1 MALKAYSDKRDFATT
16 PEPLPRRAAKAKRQS
31 ARAIFVVQEHHARR
45 LHYDFRL
52 EAEGVLKSWAVPKG
66 PSMDPAQKRLAVQVE
81 DHPLAYATFT
91 GTIPQGQYGAGTVT
105 IWDQGT
111 YVNLLTD
118 QTVIEGIAAGRLEF
132 ALHGKQL
139 RGRFVLIR
147 MHGKKRGNE
156 HWFLMKMRDAFARP
170 LERTDGNARER
181 GSTPAS
187 PRHSR
192 LSARVA
198 AYPPANIRSTTE
210 PPGAGVT
217 YTHTDK
223 LIYPESGITKGDVLD
238 FYRRLAPRL
247 LPYLRDRPATL
258 ERLPE
263 GLGDSDAPH
272 FWQKRTPDSY
282 PAWIERVELPS
293 EDGQVVPYVLVNS
306 EETLLYLVN
315 QGTLT
320 FHVGFSRLADLDR
333 PDFVLFDLDPGQA
346 VLADA
351 VAVARVLHR
360 LLQAEGHKAFVKTS
374 GQTGLHVLTPWERQA
389 EYDEARAWAF
399 DMAQRV
405 VTALPDQATTERS
418 KAKRGKRV
426 YVDIMQNAKGH
437 HAVPPYVLRAI
448 PGAPVSTP
456 LRWQELTSHLDPK
469 AYNLKT
475 VFRRLAQQQDDP
487 MAELLRVITTAGVS
501 HA

>member
-1 MALKAYSDKRDFATT
+1 
-16 PEPLPRRAAKAKRQS
+16 
-31 ARAIFVVQEHHARR
+31 
-45 LHYDFRL
+45 
-52 EAEGVLKSWAVPKG
+52 
-66 PSMDPAQKRLAVQVE
+66 
-81 DHPLAYATFT
+81 
-91 GTIPQGQYGAGTVT
+91 
-105 IWDQGT
+105 
-111 YVNLLTD
+111 
-118 QTVIEGIAAGRLEF
+118 
-132 ALHGKQL
+132 
-139 RGRFVLIR
+139 
-147 MHGKKRGNE
+147 
-156 HWFLMKMRDAFARP
+156 
-170 LERTDGNARER
+170 
-181 GSTPAS
+181 
-187 PRHSR
+187 
-192 LSARVA
+192 
-198 AYPPANIRSTTE
+198 
-210 PPGAGVT
+210 VT
-217 YTHTDK
+217 YTHTNK
-223 LIYPESGITKGDVLD
+223 LMYPESGVTKGNVLD
-238 FYRRLAPRL
+238 FYRRIAPRL

-263 GLGDSDAPH
+263 GLGDADAPH

-282 PAWIERVELPS
+282 PAWIERAELPS
-293 EDGQVVPYVLVNS
+293 EDGQVVPYVLVNN

-360 LLQAEGHKAFVKTS
+360 LLQAEGHQAFVKTS

-405 VTALPDQATTERS
+405 VAALPDQATTERS

-437 HAVPPYVLRAI
+437 HAVPPYVLRAR

-456 LRWQELTSHLDPK
+456 LRWQELTSHLAPQ
-469 AYNLKT
+469 AYNLKMI
-475 VFRRLAQQQDDP
+475 FRRLAQQQDDP
-487 MAELLRVITTAGVS
+487 MAELLRVSTTEGAS